1 MVSIKLHIAR
11 LGLIQNADI
20 EITPMMIFSGES
32 GLGKSYM
39 AILCHYFFHVWLNRK
54 RLDSFFKGL
63 QDLRGINFF
72 NATSSFP
79 DNGVALEITKSE
91 LESWL
96 AMDAIAYLQYMLG
109 HDGLTADIAVSLS
122 DVIPN
127 KIIFTYEQELVGLNN
142 AEDLYHKLTVLNVT
156 SRFRQLGIQD
166 ESPYAYVLRFAM
178 INAIFGSI
186 QKLDYSFVLPPSRGT
201 YMSEEV
207 IGKTGLYQSFIQ
219 GMRELEQVQEVA
231 DSVSS
236 QLVELFRMVMDGEV
250 KRAGDKYIYITH
262 GEPIPVSAAASSI
275 KEIAPLQLMIT
286 KRDISKISV
295 LIEEPEAHLHP
306 LKQRLMADIVAT
318 MSMGN
323 ACMQITTHSDYFI
336 RRLNDLIRLH
346 IIKNRMEDA
355 EYAEF
360 CKKAGL
366 FPDLTLNPDI
376 LSAYYL
382 ERLDDG
388 FVQISRQNSA
398 TGIPFDTFKAIN
410 GKPMA
415 DSAMLYDNAML
426 YDDSVMD

>member
-1 MVSIKLHIAR
+1 MKSVKLHIVR
-11 LGLIQNADI
+11 LGLIRNADI
-20 EITPMMIFSGES
+20 EISPMMVFSGES

-39 AILCHYFFHVWLNRK
+39 AILCHYFFHVWLNTK

-63 QDLRGINFF
+63 QNSRGINFF
-72 NATSSFP
+72 SPIGSFP
-79 DNGVALEITKSE
+79 DHDIALEIKKSE
-91 LESWL
+91 FEQWL
-96 AMDAIAYLQYMLG
+96 AKDAIAYLQYMLG
-109 HDGLTADIAVSLS
+109 RDGLTAEITVSLP
-122 DVIPN
+122 DVIPDR
-127 KIIFTYEQELVGLNN
+127 IIFKYEQELVGLNN

-156 SRFRQLGIQD
+156 SRFRQLGIHD

-178 INAIFGSI
+178 INAIFGGI

-207 IGKTGLYQSFIQ
+207 IGKTGLYNSFIQ

-231 DSVSS
+231 DNVSS
-236 QLVELFRMVMDGEV
+236 QLVDLFRNVMDGEV
-250 KRAGDKYIYITH
+250 RRTGDKYIYITH

-306 LKQRLMADIVAT
+306 LKQRMMADIVAT

-336 RRLNDLIRLH
+336 RRLNDLMRLH
-346 IIKNRMEDA
+346 IIKKKIGDA
-355 EYAEF
+355 EFAKF
-360 CKKAGL
+360 CENNDLFAGL
-366 FPDLTLNPDI
+366 TLDPDI
-376 LSAYYL
+376 ISAYYL
-382 ERLDDG
+382 ERLADG
-388 FVQISRQNSA
+388 LVCINRQNSA
-398 TGIPFDTFKAIN
+398 TGIPFDTFKDIN

-415 DSAMLYDNAML
+415 DSAMLYEFAME
-426 YDDSVMD
+426 